1 MKTYYTVDEIR
12 VLGIKCL
19 KKQLESVNKWRLL
32 GVTIDQRLEWK
43 SHSNKITKDLSNI
56 IKLPKQHYRCYKT
69 L

>member
-1 MKTYYTVDEIR
+1 MKTYCTVDEIK

-43 SHSNKITKDLSNI
+43 SHSSKITKDLSNI
-56 IKLPKQHYRCYKT
+56 IKLPKQRYRCYKT

>member
-56 IKLPKQHYRCYKT
+56 IKLPKHHYRCYKT